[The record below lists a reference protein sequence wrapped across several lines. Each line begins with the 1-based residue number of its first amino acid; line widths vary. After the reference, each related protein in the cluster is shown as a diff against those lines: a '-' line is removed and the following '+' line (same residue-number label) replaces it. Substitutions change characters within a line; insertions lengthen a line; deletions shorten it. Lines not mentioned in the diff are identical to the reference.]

1 MRRSTHTRTIALT
14 ALTLLLAAG
23 CGTQGGSE
31 ARGGRT
37 VSPSGAPSSPPGSA
51 SPTPP
56 ASPTSPPSSASPASP
71 PPSSDQDCTT
81 VKGMLDAADTG
92 HTYCLAAG
100 DTLRVTLD
108 GTTPRPWKPV
118 KSDGGGLEPTNGGIV
133 LQPGDAAAAYRAVSA
148 GTVRLTSSRP
158 MCPSDPGRISCKG
171 LQEWTVTVVV
181 TKA

>member
-31 ARGGRT
+31 AGGGRT